1 MGDIS
6 LKGYHGTCSYAIKSI
21 ESRGLDPAATR
32 YRSDHWLGQGVYFF
46 EDVSRAMWWAENTS
60 RQNKNR
66 GSFPIVYSASIV
78 ADEEHVLDLD
88 DKVALARFIQFTKD
102 NLEEVDKFCEEKGI
116 GLVFKNREQ
125 FRAVFFDYYKA
136 VVGIKVIVCTFPKDF
151 VSYVPNPPVN
161 YAERKWQK
169 DFLRD
174 LNLSFKEKQICVS
187 DKDCIKD
194 RKLVYNGEE
203 AEVI

>member
-21 ESRGLDPAATR
+21 ESRGLDPDATK
-32 YRSDHWLGQGVYFF
+32 YRSNHWLGQGVYFF
-46 EDVSRAMWWAENTS
+46 EDVSQAMWWAENTS
-60 RQNKNR
+60 RRNR
-66 GSFPIVYSASIV
+66 GSFPVVYSASIV
-78 ADEEHVLDLD
+78 VDEKHVLDLD
-88 DKVALARFIQFTKD
+88 DKVVLAGFIQFYKD
-102 NLEEVDKFCEEKGI
+102 NLKEVDKFCKEEDA
-116 GLVFKNREQ
+116 GLVFEDREQ
-125 FRAVFFDYYKA
+125 FRAVFFDYYRA
-136 VVGIKVIVCTFPKDF
+136 VFGIKVIVFTFSKD
-151 VSYVPNPPVN
+151 VVGYVPNFPVN
-161 YAERKWQK
+161 CAERQWQK

-194 RKLVYNGEE
+194 RKLMYNGEE